1 MGAELFSSLEHA
13 LDYDGNPESE
23 LIALIGGEKHLQEET
38 PALIGLFNGKYIM
51 AFKPGE
57 SKGVLL
63 SNVCWLEY

>member
-1 MGAELFSSLEHA
+1 M

-23 LIALIGGEKHLQEET
+23 SIVLLGGENYRPEEML
-38 PALIGLFNGKYIM
+38 ALIGLYSGEYIV
-51 AFKPGE
+51 AFEPGE